1 MNTHGNAANS
11 LLLIGIDGDDCPAD
25 SAMQAA
31 VAHCR
36 RLTLRCIEIFGGHT
50 PSPQSAPI
58 IAAFSSANTACR
70 AALVIREKT
79 AALLAAE
86 SGRTTPAPGTPV
98 ICLQAREY
106 VSWQTGS
113 LLMDKLSPI
122 IDALMKGEAAGRM
135 HIDTDTLKALSPD
148 LQRHFQPEVDAP
160 PHRLPAGRRFYRYLA
175 ARDAEATETAA
186 PAAQAASLVVAA
198 QPPRAQMPVPA
209 AHDTQPADP
218 IQLCLTHAG
227 TRIVLD
233 GDRQTFTIGRN
244 RSCHLCLTGA
254 NISRLHAWIHAES
267 GRFILLDQSTNGT
280 FVKIGS
286 APEIYLHRQE
296 IVLREAGLIG
306 LAGSTKDPATPQI
319 AFQVSRAG
327 S

>member
-11 LLLIGIDGDDCPAD
+11 LLLIGIDHGDCPTD
-25 SAMQAA
+25 SAMQA
-31 VAHCR
+31 VIAHCR

-86 SGRTTPAPGTPV
+86 SGRAAPGIPI
-98 ICLQAREY
+98 ICLQEREY
-106 VSWQTGS
+106 VSMQTGS
-113 LLMDKLSPI
+113 LVMEKLSPI
-122 IDALMKGEAAGRM
+122 IDALMTGEVAGRM

-160 PHRLPAGRRFYRYLA
+160 AHRLPAGHRFYRYLA
-175 ARDAEATETAA
+175 ARDADATEMAA
-186 PAAQAASLVVAA
+186 PAAYGHASLVPAA
-198 QPPRAQMPVPA
+198 QPPRAQTPVPTI
-209 AHDTQPADP
+209 HDTQPTGPAR
-218 IQLCLTHAG
+218 LYLTHAD

-233 GDRQTFTIGRN
+233 GNQQTFTIGRN
-244 RSCHLCLTGA
+244 RSCHLCITGA
-254 NISRLHAWIHAES
+254 NISRLHAWIHEES

-280 FVKIGS
+280 FVKIGN
-286 APEIYLHRQE
+286 AAEIYLHRQE

-306 LAGSTKDPATPQI
+306 LAGSTKDPAIPQI